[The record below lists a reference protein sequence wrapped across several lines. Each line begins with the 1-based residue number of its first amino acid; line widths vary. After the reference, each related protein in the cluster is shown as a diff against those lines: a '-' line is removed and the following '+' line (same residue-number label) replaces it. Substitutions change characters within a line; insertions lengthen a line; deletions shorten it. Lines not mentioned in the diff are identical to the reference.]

1 MLAHKICATLGNAWV
16 NSSLCLG
23 IGRVAWLIGWGLM
36 LEYTV
41 GGSTV
46 ARGISPN
53 LVGTLPTCSCGI
65 HVFVVEPAEIINTS
79 LIN

>member
-1 MLAHKICATLGNAWV
+1 MFAYAICAILGNAWV

-53 LVGTLPTCSCGI
+53 LVSTLPTLSCGI
-65 HVFVVEPAEIINTS
+65 HDFVVEPGETINTS
-79 LIN
+79 LVN

>member
-1 MLAHKICATLGNAWV
+1 MFAYAICATLGNAWV
-16 NSSLCLG
+16 HSSLCLG

-53 LVGTLPTCSCGI
+53 LVGI
-65 HVFVVEPAEIINTS
+65 HVFVVEPGEIINTS
-79 LIN
+79 LFN